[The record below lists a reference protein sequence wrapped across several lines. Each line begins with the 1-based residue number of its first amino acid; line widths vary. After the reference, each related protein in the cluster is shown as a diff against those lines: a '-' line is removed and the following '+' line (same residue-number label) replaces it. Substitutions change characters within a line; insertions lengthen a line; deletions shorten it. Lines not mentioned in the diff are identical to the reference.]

1 MASVRGVLI
10 IVSACIALNAWLA
23 FLALTRAHPLA
34 SVVSAI
40 YLAVTVVVLIGLAGA
55 ARHRFVLS
63 EATSLHMSLRCGGC
77 GGSVV
82 FRDIRR
88 GTFERLL
95 LPLVGL
101 HPFCCL
107 HCGFRAYLRE
117 VAQVN
122 DGIA

>member
-1 MASVRGVLI
+1 MSSVRGVLI
-10 IVSACIALNAWLA
+10 MVSACIGLNAWLA
-23 FLALTRAHPLA
+23 FLALTHAHPLA
-34 SVVSAI
+34 SVVSAV

-55 ARHRFVLS
+55 ARHRFALS
-63 EATSLHMSLRCGGC
+63 EAASVHMSLRCGGC

-88 GTFERLL
+88 GTLERLV
-95 LPLVGL
+95 LPLLAL

-107 HCGFRAYLRE
+107 HCGFRAYLRG
-117 VAQVN
+117 VAQVK